1 MKLAGHILRAD
12 DSDPL
17 RQINYQP
24 STAKPFQIRVR
35 RAGRARQQWLACTN
49 ESIYATLSNS
59 EYTASEVLA
68 AATQREI

>member
-24 STAKPFQIRVR
+24 STAKPFEIRVR
-35 RAGRARQQWLACTN
+35 RAGRPQQWLACTN